1 LGKNH
6 RSQDGSAMSVQN
18 VYKQT
23 QELREGIIFSSFPFL
38 HEHQLLSR
46 VSREG
51 LRYLSFE
58 LSSVVDYLVT

>member
-1 LGKNH
+1 
-6 RSQDGSAMSVQN
+6 MSVQN

>member
-6 RSQDGSAMSVQN
+6 RSQGGSAMSVQN

-23 QELREGIIFSSFPFL
+23 QGLREGIIFSSF
-38 HEHQLLSR
+38 HEHQLFSR
-46 VSREG
+46 VSRED

-58 LSSVVDYLVT
+58 FSSVVDYLE